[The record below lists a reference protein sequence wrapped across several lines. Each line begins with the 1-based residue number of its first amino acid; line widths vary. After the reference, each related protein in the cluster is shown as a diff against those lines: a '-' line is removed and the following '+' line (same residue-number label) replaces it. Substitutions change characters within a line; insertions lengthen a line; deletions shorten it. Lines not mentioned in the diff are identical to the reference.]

1 MRVCQW
7 LAEGQRARNKA
18 FTAFAGDCG
27 GAGGGSGSG
36 ESCAPMCMSDPA
48 DGTGVKSAVKCL
60 RQRSTPGGSKRG
72 AGSGVNRARFV

>member
-36 ESCAPMCMSDPA
+36 EGCGPIREREA
-48 DGTGVKSAVKCL
+48 
-60 RQRSTPGGSKRG
+60 R
-72 AGSGVNRARFV
+72 GSGVFTGC